1 MIKRILNFFTLPAY
15 ADPEKNRQARLLGYI
30 LRGLILLVIGL
41 ITAISLTEP
50 EPFSPLNLM
59 LDLMLLGLIPIALVL
74 MAMLKRGFVQMA
86 SAILVISLWL
96 GLTYLAWKA
105 DGVRDAAFIAQL
117 AVLIVCGL
125 LLGWR
130 SMLTLTILDIAI
142 TWIIT
147 VLQVNGILLPTFQ
160 APLGYARDFTV
171 VIILSSLVIYFQVK
185 SMQDIAGEQKLSEQR
200 FRDAF
205 ENAPIGMA
213 LVSLEDQ
220 FLQVNRALCDILG
233 YSAEELLSRTVSS
246 ITYPEDRAAEAENKT
261 EMVKENAR
269 SFSMNKR
276 YIHAMGH
283 LVRGKLSVSLVVDE
297 FRRPLYYLGQM
308 EDITQQ
314 VEAGEAL
321 RNSEAQ
327 TRALL
332 EAVPD
337 IIFKISGEGIY
348 LDFIPSQELMPFL
361 APEQFIGRHIKDVL
375 PATVASQAMFAVERA
390 LETGQLHAF
399 EYEIPFGDELHTY
412 EVRVVKSGPD
422 SVIAIVRDITSIKW
436 VAAEREKLISE
447 LESKNAETETLRESA
462 AAVALSLDLNETVSL
477 ILDQLQRV
485 VPYDSASIQLLVE
498 ENILE
503 TVGGRG
509 YPEGVD
515 AIGNRYAL
523 NEDDPTYSMVHDGLP
538 YVLYPDVQSVNNR
551 FRGAF
556 YNHIHSWMAIPLH
569 ARGRLIGMLTID
581 GFTPDKFNKN
591 HARLASTFANQAAI
605 MLENARLYTELQ
617 SELEKQ
623 IALRTAATAISSSLQ
638 LSEVLSEICKQMAFT
653 IDASSAYMAIYDQA
667 YSAYTVVAEYIGPNA
682 NELER
687 ASDLNATYYKKD
699 GAWVFDRSSE
709 GHFAIIHSD
718 EAGLTPWVRNNLA
731 SYGGKSVLYIPLHIQ
746 GRLIGHAE
754 LWESRKKRIFTSEEI
769 SFCRAISQ
777 QAAIAIAN
785 ANLFAQLQ
793 KELAER
799 QSLIAELES
808 KNEELERFTYTV
820 SHDLKS
826 PLITIRGFLGF
837 IEQDTQSGNLNR
849 LKTDIQ
855 RISDATSKMQ
865 LLLNELLE
873 LSRVGRLRRE
883 PQVVPFEELAR
894 EAVELVQG
902 RIMERGIK
910 VHIDANMSTVFGDRP
925 RLLEILQNLVDNA
938 AKFMGD
944 QPEPRIAI
952 GEQGLENER
961 PVFYVRDNGMGIL
974 PEHHDRIFG
983 LFNKL
988 DPVTEGT
995 GVGLALIKRIVE
1007 VHGGR
1012 IWVESEVGKG
1022 TTFYFSLPGG
1032 GSQNDG
1038 H

>member
-1 MIKRILNFFTLPAY
+1 
-15 ADPEKNRQARLLGYI
+15 
-30 LRGLILLVIGL
+30 
-41 ITAISLTEP
+41 
-50 EPFSPLNLM
+50 
-59 LDLMLLGLIPIALVL
+59 
-74 MAMLKRGFVQMA
+74 
-86 SAILVISLWL
+86 
-96 GLTYLAWKA
+96 
-105 DGVRDAAFIAQL
+105 VRDAAFIAQL
-117 AVLIVCGL
+117 SVLIVCGL

-130 SMLTLTILDIAI
+130 SMMTLAVLDIAI
-142 TWIIT
+142 TWAFT
-147 VLQVNGILLPTFQ
+147 VLQLDGILRPSFQ

-171 VIILSSLVIYFQVK
+171 VILLSSLVIYFQVR
-185 SMQDIAGEQKLSEQR
+185 STQDIAAEQKLSEQR

-213 LVSLEDQ
+213 LVSLEDR
-220 FLQVNRALCDILG
+220 FLQVNPALCDILG
-233 YSAEELLSRTVSS
+233 YSREELLSRTVSS

-261 EMVKENAR
+261 DMVKENAR
-269 SFSMNKR
+269 SFSMTKR
-276 YIHAMGH
+276 YLHARGH
-283 LVRGKLSVSLVVDE
+283 LVWGKLSVSLVVDE
-297 FRRPLYYLGQM
+297 FQRPAYYLGQM

-314 VEAGEAL
+314 VETEQAL
-321 RNSEAQ
+321 RDSEAG

-337 IIFKISGEGIY
+337 LIFKISGEGIY
-348 LDFIPSQELMPFL
+348 LDFIPSQELTPFW
-361 APEQFIGRHIKDVL
+361 APEQFIGRQIKDVL
-375 PATVASQAMFAVERA
+375 PASAASQTMFAVERA

-399 EYEIPFGDELHTY
+399 EYEIPFGNENHTY

-422 SVIAIVRDITSIKW
+422 WVTAIVRDITSIRW
-436 VAAEREKLISE
+436 IAAEREKLIDE
-447 LESKNAETETLRESA
+447 LEAKNAEAETLRESA
-462 AAVALSLDLNETVSL
+462 AAVALSLDLNETVAL

-485 VPYDSASIQLLVE
+485 VPYDSASVQLLVE
-498 ENILE
+498 DDMLE
-503 TVGGRG
+503 IVGGRG
-509 YPEGVD
+509 FPDGKD
-515 AIGNRYAL
+515 ALGMRFRL
-523 NEDDPTYSMVHDGLP
+523 NEDDPTYPILREGLP
-538 YVLYPDVQSVNNR
+538 FVLYPDVQSVNNR

-556 YNHIHSWMAIPLH
+556 HDHVHSWMATPLR

-581 GFTPDKFNKN
+581 GFTPGKFNED
-591 HARLASTFANQAAI
+591 HARLTSAFANQAAVT
-605 MLENARLYTELQ
+605 LENARLYTELQ

-623 IALRTAATAISSSLQ
+623 IALRNSATAISSSLQ
-638 LSEVLSEICKQMAFT
+638 LSEVLSEICRQVAFT
-653 IDASSAYMAIYDQA
+653 IDATSAYMAIYDQA
-667 YSAYTVVAEYIGPNA
+667 YSAYTVVAEYIGPDA
-682 NELER
+682 NEFER
-687 ASDLNATYYKKD
+687 ASDLNATYHKKD
-699 GAWVFDRSSE
+699 GAWVFGESSE
-709 GHFAIIHSD
+709 GQFTAIHCDDADLS
-718 EAGLTPWVRNNLA
+718 PWSRNILEE
-731 SYGGKSVLYIPLHIQ
+731 YGGKSVLYIPLHIQ

-754 LWESRKKRIFTSEEI
+754 LWESRRKRMYTGEEI
-769 SFCRAISQ
+769 SFCQAVSQ

-785 ANLFAQLQ
+785 ADLFERLQ

-799 QSLIAELES
+799 KSLITELES
-808 KNEELERFTYTV
+808 KNEELERFAYTV

-883 PQVVPFEELAR
+883 PQVIPFEELAR

-944 QPEPRIAI
+944 QPEPRIVI
-952 GEQGLENER
+952 GEQGLENGR
-961 PVFYVRDNGMGIL
+961 PVFYVRDNGMGIP

-1012 IWVESEVGKG
+1012 IWVESEVGRG
-1022 TTFYFSLPGG
+1022 TTFFFSLPGG

-1038 H
+1038 